1 METPMTSRSH
11 RPPGQRHAGPPLALP
26 GLSFVGL
33 FVGSLVVG
41 AIMTGGAPPPI
52 PFNAT
57 AEELR
62 YFVDHADAV
71 RIAAFLQFGAAIPL
85 GLFTATVVSRL
96 HFLGVH
102 AAGVTIALF
111 GGIAA
116 SCFLAA
122 SGLAQWVL
130 SSPGVA
136 ETVTNARVL
145 QLLVFATGGPGHVVP
160 LGLLMAGVSIAGGLT
175 RLLPRWLMWFG
186 IVLAIAAEL
195 STLTLVSERAA
206 VLLPLARFP
215 AFIWILGVAFTLP
228 SRREPS
234 AMASQGGAI

>member
-1 METPMTSRSH
+1 MTPQSDQQLGGR
-11 RPPGQRHAGPPLALP
+11 RHAGPPLALP

-33 FVGSLVVG
+33 FVGSLIVG
-41 AIMTGGAPPPI
+41 AIMTGGVPPPI
-52 PFNAT
+52 PFGAT
-57 AEELR
+57 DESLR
-62 YFVDHADAV
+62 YFVDHAAAV
-71 RIAAFLQFGAAIPL
+71 RVAAFLQFGAAIPL

-111 GGIAA
+111 GGITA

-122 SGLAQWVL
+122 SGLIQWVL

-136 ETVTNARVL
+136 ETVNNARVL

-160 LGLLMAGVSIAGGLT
+160 LGLLMAGVSIAGGVT
-175 RLLPRWLMWFG
+175 RLLPRWVMWFG

-195 STLTLVSERAA
+195 STLTLISERAA
-206 VLLPLARFP
+206 VFLPLARFP

-234 AMASQGGAI
+234 GLATPGGVV

>member
-1 METPMTSRSH
+1 MTFRSPH
-11 RPPGQRHAGPPLALP
+11 QQPGGRRHAGPPLALP

-33 FVGSLVVG
+33 FVGSLVAG
-41 AIMTGGAPPPI
+41 AIMTGGMPPPI
-52 PFNAT
+52 PFDAT
-57 AEELR
+57 AESLR
-62 YFVDHADAV
+62 YFVDHAAAV
-71 RIAAFLQFGAAIPL
+71 RVAAFLQFGAAIPL

-96 HFLGVH
+96 HSLGVH

-111 GGIAA
+111 GGVAA

-145 QLLVFATGGPGHVVP
+145 HLLIFATGGPGHIVP
-160 LGLLMAGVSIAGGLT
+160 LGLLIAGVSVAGGLT

-186 IVLAIAAEL
+186 VLLAIAAEV
-195 STLTLVSERAA
+195 STLTLISERAA
-206 VLLPLARFP
+206 VLLPIARFP

-228 SRREPS
+228 SRREPG
-234 AMASQGGAI
+234 GGAASGGDAA